1 MPPPGWFRRW
11 RSPPAARCAHRPAV
25 GRTPVHRG
33 TMDVERHGERWAGHC
48 RRPGSRIPPIDVAN
62 GSECA
67 VNVRFTRSVEEDA
80 DMFTGSACSVR
91 LRAAVASVAASMAK
105 QTVSSVYS
113 IRWARST
120 ANPWCFPA
128 PFIVRGMS
136 TSAMKM
142 AADATARHAICSM
155 RPCCQKT
162 SCPDPCWE
170 HTHRVSSVALQTPA
184 ATGSMRRSRLPAIP
198 LCSRSHAGAVI
209 ARMPM
214 VSASLRSS
222 CRCPAHSPSR
232 RDWRRRHAGCGIR

>member
-1 MPPPGWFRRW
+1 MPTCSPGRHAPSGFAPPWQVWPRVRRN
-11 RSPPAARCAHRPAV
+11 S
-25 GRTPVHRG
+25 
-33 TMDVERHGERWAGHC
+33 
-48 RRPGSRIPPIDVAN
+48 
-62 GSECA
+62 
-67 VNVRFTRSVEEDA
+67 
-80 DMFTGSACSVR
+80 
-91 LRAAVASVAASMAK
+91 
-105 QTVSSVYS
+105 TVSSVYS

-120 ANPWCFPA
+120 ANPWCSPA

-162 SCPDPCWE
+162 SCPSI
-170 HTHRVSSVALQTPA
+170 RVGSIPIGSAVWRSSERPQPPA
-184 ATGSMRRSRLPAIP
+184 ACAGLGPPAIP
-198 LCSRSHAGAVI
+198 LRARSHAGAVI